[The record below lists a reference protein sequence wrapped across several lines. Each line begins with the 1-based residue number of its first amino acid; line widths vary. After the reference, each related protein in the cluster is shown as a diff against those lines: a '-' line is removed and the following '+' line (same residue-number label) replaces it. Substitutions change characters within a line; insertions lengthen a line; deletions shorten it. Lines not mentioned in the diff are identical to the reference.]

1 MAMKLVKRTDQ
12 YSIYVRGDKR
22 YAVEDAGKQPVN
34 GEDKVRILVAEGL
47 LKVAAPAKVEEPAEE
62 EAAAAE
68 GDEAEGGE
76 SEAAADEPAAQ
87 EPAAEEPADDAN

>member
-12 YSIYVRGDKR
+12 YSIYLRGDKR

-34 GEDKVRILVAEGL
+34 SEDKFRILVAEGL
-47 LKVAAPAKVEEPAEE
+47 LKVASPAKVEEPAEE